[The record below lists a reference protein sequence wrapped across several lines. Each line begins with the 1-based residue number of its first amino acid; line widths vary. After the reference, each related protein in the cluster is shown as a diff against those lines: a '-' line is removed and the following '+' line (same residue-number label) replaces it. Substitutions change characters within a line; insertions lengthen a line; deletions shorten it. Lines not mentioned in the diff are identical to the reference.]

1 MKSWVKH
8 CMAERCYR
16 FRLLLTA
23 EQVLSYYQGQVTA
36 VVVQADNGLRVQ
48 LDLHHFRRYFQH
60 SGLDGRFELFT
71 DENGKFKALQK
82 IN

>member
-1 MKSWVKH
+1 
-8 CMAERCYR
+8 MADRRYC
-16 FRLLLTA
+16 FRLVLTT

-48 LDLHHFRRYFQH
+48 LDLRHFRRYFQH
-60 SGLDGRFELFT
+60 SGLDGHFELFT
-71 DENGKFKALQK
+71 DENGKFKSLQK

>member
-1 MKSWVKH
+1 
-8 CMAERCYR
+8 MAEHCYR
-16 FRLLLTA
+16 FRLLLSA
-23 EQVLSYYQGQVTA
+23 EQVLSFYRGHITA

-48 LDLHHFRRYFQH
+48 LDLRHFRRYFQH

>member
-1 MKSWVKH
+1 
-8 CMAERCYR
+8 MAEQSYR
-16 FRLLLTA
+16 FRLLLSA
-23 EQVLSYYQGQVTA
+23 EQVLSYYHGHITA

-48 LDLHHFRRYFQH
+48 LDLRHFRRYFQH

-71 DENGKFKALQK
+71 DENGKFKALRK